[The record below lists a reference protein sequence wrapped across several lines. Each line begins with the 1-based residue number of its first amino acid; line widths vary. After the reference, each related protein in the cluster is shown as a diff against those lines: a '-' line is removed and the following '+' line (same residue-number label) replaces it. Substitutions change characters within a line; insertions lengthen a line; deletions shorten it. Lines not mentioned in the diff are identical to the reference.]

1 MFYSFWFYFK
11 FNNYLENEIKYNVLK
26 LLKLIYYNK
35 NAGSDGVIKIR
46 IIHFAYILV
55 FSCALFISNESVNLI
70 ENIIWNK

>member
-1 MFYSFWFYFK
+1 MFYSFLFYFK
-11 FNNYLENEIKYNVLK
+11 FNNYLENEIKYSLLK

-55 FSCALFISNESVNLI
+55 FSSAIFMSNKSVNLI
-70 ENIIWNK
+70 ENVI